1 MDCQLLKENDN
12 GNGFNPEV
20 PIKVFLKLQ
29 NIDRRKRN
37 CSTEVNDRR
46 KGKYCEKGSP
56 GKSTESHTI
65 TFKCHL

>member
-1 MDCQLLKENDN
+1 MAMVLTLK
-12 GNGFNPEV
+12 FQSKCP
-20 PIKVFLKLQ
+20 KATKY
-29 NIDRRKRN
+29 IDRRKRN